1 MRYRVDGRLVD
12 YMTVYCPRR
21 QQCKTVVWSES
32 QIDICTQRRPI
43 LLPSSLFWS
52 MSLAST
58 RQNRPQGNRLHDN
71 VVLTLTNRNTTLWF
85 SLHEL
90 ITNSLQYNLSIL
102 LTLQQLVLTML
113 IVVPEKYYFQS
124 LGGQVPSPLPSLVS
138 YAYMHAFGKWHSF
151 IHPNQL
157 LFISYDCYLL
167 PRHFPLPRFQ
177 SPLSRYQGNQLN
189 SGRHWCSTPNTCL
202 PSTAT
207 DVC

>member
-1 MRYRVDGRLVD
+1 
-12 YMTVYCPRR
+12 
-21 QQCKTVVWSES
+21 
-32 QIDICTQRRPI
+32 
-43 LLPSSLFWS
+43 

-138 YAYMHAFGKWHSF
+138 YAYMHAFGK
-151 IHPNQL
+151 
-157 LFISYDCYLL
+157 
-167 PRHFPLPRFQ
+167 
-177 SPLSRYQGNQLN
+177 
-189 SGRHWCSTPNTCL
+189 
-202 PSTAT
+202 
-207 DVC
+207 